1 MNGLYTASEA
11 RRRLGGIAGA
21 SLQRLVDDGKVRKV
35 IPPDNKKR
43 GLYVREDV
51 DKLAEAMLQFMDIY
65 ATTQSDSK
73 PELVQAQNEED
84 IKATVRI
91 DQQYFGDQIH
101 SLEKRLYWF
110 KICPNG
116 DYVLK
121 HHGIIVGYFS
131 MQGIKQ
137 EAVDR
142 LFLHRKGN
150 SKTQDQD
157 MESLDP
163 GKPLQ
168 AYVSMIA
175 VKADEKQAQ
184 QKTYGLLL
192 LMELGKVFTDFGKQG
207 IDIRT
212 IWAKSGTV
220 PGIKLCR
227 DLGFTE
233 MGYINNEQIGFYL
246 DMEKS
251 QIPMVQKYREAL
263 EKTKTHQENKEILIT
278 EATTDNN
285 EQPPIALDTKP
296 KRRAKQ
302 PVSK

>member
-1 MNGLYTASEA
+1 
-11 RRRLGGIAGA
+11 
-21 SLQRLVDDGKVRKV
+21 
-35 IPPDNKKR
+35 
-43 GLYVREDV
+43 
-51 DKLAEAMLQFMDIY
+51 
-65 ATTQSDSK
+65 
-73 PELVQAQNEED
+73 
-84 IKATVRI
+84 
-91 DQQYFGDQIH
+91 
-101 SLEKRLYWF
+101 
-110 KICPNG
+110 
-116 DYVLK
+116 
-121 HHGIIVGYFS
+121 

-137 EAVDR
+137 EAVNR

-157 MESLDP
+157 MESLNP

-192 LMELGKVFTDFGKQG
+192 LLGLEKVFIDFGKQG

-227 DLGFTE
+227 DFGFTE
-233 MGYINNEQIGFYL
+233 MGYINNEQIGFCL

-251 QIPMVQKYREAL
+251 QKPMVQRYREAL
-263 EKTKTHQENKEILIT
+263 KEAKAHQEEQPTQAKTKHKVDSK
-278 EATTDNN
+278 TDSKDGEKQLTVANN
-285 EQPPIALDTKP
+285 DGQ
-296 KRRAKQ
+296 KRRTASTTKA
-302 PVSK
+302 VK

>member
-1 MNGLYTASEA
+1 
-11 RRRLGGIAGA
+11 
-21 SLQRLVDDGKVRKV
+21 
-35 IPPDNKKR
+35 
-43 GLYVREDV
+43 
-51 DKLAEAMLQFMDIY
+51 MLQFMDIY

-101 SLEKRLYWF
+101 SLEKRLHWF
-110 KICPNG
+110 KICRNG

-121 HHGIIVGYFS
+121 HHGIIVRYFS

-150 SKTQDQD
+150 PKTQDQD
-157 MESLDP
+157 MESLNP

-184 QKTYGLLL
+184 QKTYGLLVL
-192 LMELGKVFTDFGKQG
+192 LRIRKSLYRLWKTGNRYSYHMGKVWNCPRYQVMSRFW
-207 IDIRT
+207 I
-212 IWAKSGTV
+212 
-220 PGIKLCR
+220 
-227 DLGFTE
+227 
-233 MGYINNEQIGFYL
+233 Y
-246 DMEKS
+246 
-251 QIPMVQKYREAL
+251 
-263 EKTKTHQENKEILIT
+263 
-278 EATTDNN
+278 
-285 EQPPIALDTKP
+285 
-296 KRRAKQ
+296 
-302 PVSK
+302 

>member
-11 RRRLGGIAGA
+11 REQLGGIAGA
-21 SLQRLVDDGKVRKV
+21 SLQRLVDDGKIRKIV
-35 IPPDNKKR
+35 PPENKKR
-43 GLYVREDV
+43 GLYNKEDV
-51 DKLAEAMLQFMDIY
+51 DKLAGAMQQFMDIY
-65 ATTQSDSK
+65 TITQSDSK
-73 PELVQAQNEED
+73 PELIQAQNEEE

-137 EAVDR
+137 EAVER

-150 SKTQDQD
+150 PKTQAED
-157 MESLDP
+157 MIPLAP
-163 GKPLQ
+163 GEPLQ

-192 LMELGKVFTDFGKQG
+192 LLGLEKVFIDLGKQG

-220 PGIKLCR
+220 PGIKLSR
-227 DLGFTE
+227 DFGFSE
-233 MGYINNEQIGFYL
+233 MGYINNEQMGFCL
-246 DMEKS
+246 DIETS
-251 QIPMVQKYREAL
+251 PIPMVQKYREAL
-263 EKTKTHQENKEILIT
+263 KEAKAHQDATPNDNKQAEPKNKTKKSIRKVTHT
-278 EATTDNN
+278 A
-285 EQPPIALDTKP
+285 
-296 KRRAKQ
+296 
-302 PVSK
+302 V